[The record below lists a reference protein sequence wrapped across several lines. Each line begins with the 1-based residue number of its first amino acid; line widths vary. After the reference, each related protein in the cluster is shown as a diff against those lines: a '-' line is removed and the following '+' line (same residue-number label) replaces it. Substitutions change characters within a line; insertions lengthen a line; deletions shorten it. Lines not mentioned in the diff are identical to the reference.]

1 MLSKHFAVL
10 GSTGVGKSTSV
21 SLLLNEILQARPNLR
36 VFLLD
41 VHNEYGRC
49 FGDRALVLNPR
60 NLKLPFWLFNFE
72 EIVDVLFGGRPGVPE
87 ELDVLAEII
96 PMAKGIYTQYQNSDR
111 IGLKRMDPK
120 SGGYTVDTPVP
131 YRLVDLISL
140 IDERMGKLE
149 NRSSRIIYHKLISR
163 IETVRNDPRYTF
175 MFDNANVGGD
185 TMAEVISHLF
195 RLPAN
200 GRPMTIMQ
208 LAGFPAEVVNSVV
221 SVLCRMAFDFGL
233 WSDGV
238 SPLLFVC
245 EEAHRYAAAD
255 RNIGFGPTRKA
266 VSRIAKEGRKYGVF
280 LGLVTQ
286 RPAELD
292 ATIIS
297 QCNTLFAMRLA
308 NDRDQALLRSAVS
321 DAAANLLS
329 FVPSLGTRE
338 VLAFGE
344 GVALPTRLRFK
355 EVPVHQL
362 PRSEATIATAPSVT
376 AGHDMHFVSRRA
388 GPLARRHLASRRAQR
403 SRHHTTGPPRAHD
416 AGGSADAAAVDGAR
430 SRSLLAAEE
439 AAALRA
445 LAFAHFLRVNRYPL
459 RSKALYGS
467 GTAASRGREPG
478 RSLHDASL
486 LAKRFPTP
494 ALDKLPDDIRT
505 RILAVQE
512 KSGFVPNVFLT
523 LAYRP
528 DEFRAFFAYHD
539 ALMEKDSGLT
549 KAEREM
555 IVVATSQ
562 RQPVPLLRDR
572 AWRDPAHP
580 GEESADR
587 RPDRR
592 QLPQG
597 GHHAAAARHARLRHE
612 GEPRG
617 QRGIGG
623 GFCRGRRPRLY
634 RRRHL
639 GHHRD
644 LRLLCVVEPV
654 GQRHRDASQRRILH
668 DGTAAEIGR
677 SHLARKRSNRRS
689 PVRTSRA
696 DRPRPCLSQTPGL
709 SPSPWRNCP
718 PRSCAAASSAK
729 NPPTGIR

>member
-1 MLSKHFAVL
+1 MRVRPHFMISRFNTVTSFGRVISVRGSLARVGLLAVSQGSVSEVRATVGRFISIRCANSTIVAMITEVSCEDLPNLDTYIASASVDLLGEISGGERPKFQRGVTHYPTIGDAVDLITAQDLRTVYAPSGSDQINVGTLQQDSSVIAYVDVEEMLSKHFAVL

-21 SLLLNEILQARPNLR
+21 SLLLNEILKARPSLR

-49 FGDRALVLNPR
+49 FGDRAIVLNPR

-72 EIVDVLFGGRPGVPE
+72 EIVDVLFAGRPGVPE
-87 ELDVLAEII
+87 ELDILAEVI
-96 PMAKGIYTQYQNSDR
+96 PMAKAIYTQYQNSDR
-111 IGLKRMDPK
+111 LGLKRIDPK
-120 SGGYTVDTPVP
+120 TVGYTVDTPVP

-208 LAGFPAEVVNSVV
+208 LAGFPAEVVDAVV

-245 EEAHRYAAAD
+245 EEAHRYASAD

-292 ATIIS
+292 PTIIS
-297 QCNTLFAMRLA
+297 QCSTLFTMRLA

-355 EVPVHQL
+355 ELSQAKL
-362 PRSEATIATAPSVT
+362 PRSEATIATVST
-376 AGHDMHFVSRRA
+376 SSAGHDLAFVGSVLSRWRGA
-388 GPLARRHLASRRAQR
+388 TTHRETHANDPLLYEKGAPRPPEKPSLPR
-403 SRHHTTGPPRAHD
+403 TTDSPLLQPSMGLDPDRF
-416 AGGSADAAAVDGAR
+416 
-430 SRSLLAAEE
+430 SLLKK
-439 AAALRA
+439 
-445 LAFAHFLRVNRYPL
+445 PL
-459 RSKALYGS
+459 R
-467 GTAASRGREPG
+467 
-478 RSLHDASL
+478 
-486 LAKRFPTP
+486 
-494 ALDKLPDDIRT
+494 
-505 RILAVQE
+505 
-512 KSGFVPNVFLT
+512 
-523 LAYRP
+523 
-528 DEFRAFFAYHD
+528 
-539 ALMEKDSGLT
+539 
-549 KAEREM
+549 
-555 IVVATSQ
+555 
-562 RQPVPLLRDR
+562 
-572 AWRDPAHP
+572 
-580 GEESADR
+580 
-587 RPDRR
+587 
-592 QLPQG
+592 
-597 GHHAAAARHARLRHE
+597 
-612 GEPRG
+612 
-617 QRGIGG
+617 
-623 GFCRGRRPRLY
+623 
-634 RRRHL
+634 
-639 GHHRD
+639 
-644 LRLLCVVEPV
+644 
-654 GQRHRDASQRRILH
+654 
-668 DGTAAEIGR
+668 
-677 SHLARKRSNRRS
+677 
-689 PVRTSRA
+689 
-696 DRPRPCLSQTPGL
+696 
-709 SPSPWRNCP
+709 
-718 PRSCAAASSAK
+718 
-729 NPPTGIR
+729 